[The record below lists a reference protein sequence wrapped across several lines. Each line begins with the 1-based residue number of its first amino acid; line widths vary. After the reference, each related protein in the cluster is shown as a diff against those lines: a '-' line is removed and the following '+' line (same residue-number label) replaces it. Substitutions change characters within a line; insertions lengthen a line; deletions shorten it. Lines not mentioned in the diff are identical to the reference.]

1 MVKHPIT
8 GYYHYVR
15 YDNTGQVSPSKL
27 LAGIDDDSSGMAR
40 LRQENEQALRAWWA
54 QESDLVS
61 RSPGRAATIMNMP
74 DSLIVILKVLAIRRA
89 GESGMISGAASA
101 KGSIGYAFGW

>member
-1 MVKHPIT
+1 
-8 GYYHYVR
+8 
-15 YDNTGQVSPSKL
+15 
-27 LAGIDDDSSGMAR
+27 
-40 LRQENEQALRAWWA
+40 
-54 QESDLVS
+54 
-61 RSPGRAATIMNMP
+61 MNMP